1 MNRLCCLLA
10 CLAFSGQACAGE
22 AGLLQP
28 LVFSQA
34 ADTPTPPDA
43 AMNETVAELMWADT
57 DLASRAW
64 SNRDQRRA
72 SRERVFTALG
82 VSRYIPSGHFTAFG
96 NEGRWSLSL
105 NDEDS
110 VVVRF
115 RVKW

>member
-10 CLAFSGQACAGE
+10 GVVFSGLACAGE
-22 AGLLQP
+22 ATLLQP

-34 ADTPTPPDA
+34 PDTLTPPNV
-43 AMNETVAELMWADT
+43 AMDETVAESMWTDT
-57 DLASRAW
+57 DLASRSW
-64 SNRDQRRA
+64 TSSDQRRA

-82 VSRYIPSGHFTAFG
+82 VSRFIPNGHFTAFG
-96 NEGRWSLSL
+96 NKARWSLSL